1 MMIRAKYYWQ
11 VDMLLT
17 KGCSPNTPIPS
28 SVLNVVSLKLIPS
41 SVSKSFSWSMV
52 CGYVCMYEQGCA
64 CMSRDVHVWAGMG
77 MCILVCI
84 HVCVCVPNKN
94 HAWSSIH
101 TIFCLTL
108 IQVILKWTIYQGM
121 HCLPSDLM
129 NALAS
134 KSSPV
139 KRCIICWT
147 VSWIKY
153 AKVCT
158 IYSTTWAHLSKH
170 VFILFNDCH
179 PPPPKL
185 FDNTKKNYC
194 KVSFCG

>member
-1 MMIRAKYYWQ
+1 MHSTNVRILQHPYDDKSKI
-11 VDMLLT
+11 LLT
-17 KGCSPNTPIPS
+17 SRHVTYKGLFTQHSDPIFSIKCSVIEIDS
-28 SVLNVVSLKLIPS
+28 FFCQQKFQLIHGL
-41 SVSKSFSWSMV
+41 WI
-52 CGYVCMYEQGCA
+52 C
-64 CMSRDVHVWAGMG
+64 VHVWAGMG

-94 HAWSSIH
+94 YAWSSIH
-101 TIFCLTL
+101 TIFCLTQ

-129 NALAS
+129 NVLAS

-179 PPPPKL
+179 LLPPKL